1 MASNYSENDDK
12 YLYNQRVADMAAESG
27 KILTPI
33 KGYEKKSL
41 VTLEEAIEPIV
52 SLVPDV
58 QQMAHVAKTRCA
70 DSPADGLSVDESA
83 SIMLYTMEWYPQEA
97 CLYYVLNDTLRSEN
111 RQKLIPWFLFLKL
124 ILTAFE
130 RLPASNRPVV
140 YRGVRQDMTKQ
151 YSTGKTMI
159 WWGFSSC
166 VDNMGVLSNEQF
178 LGLSGTRTLFT
189 IETTSGKNIQRLSYF
204 ENENEILLP
213 PGRQFEVVSCLKQSG
228 DLYMIQLRETEP
240 KYPHLE
246 PLRKGKL
253 NILLCLF
260 SIF

>member
-58 QQMAHVAKTRCA
+58 QHMAHVAKMRCA
-70 DSPADGLSVDESA
+70 HPPADGLSLDESA
-83 SIMLYTMEWYPQEA
+83 SIMLYTMEWNPSKA
-97 CLYYVLNDTLRSEN
+97 SFYYILNDTLRSEN
-111 RQKLIPWFLFLKL
+111 RQQLIPWFLFLKL
-124 ILTAFE
+124 ILTAFA
-130 RLPASNRPVV
+130 RLPPSNRPVI
-140 YRGVRQDMTKQ
+140 YRGVRQDMTEK
-151 YSTGKTMI
+151 YLKGKTMI
-159 WWGFSSC
+159 WWGFGSCTDTMDVLNNNQYFGSS
-166 VDNMGVLSNEQF
+166 GI
-178 LGLSGTRTLFT
+178 RTFFA
-189 IETTSGKNIQRLSYF
+189 IETTSGKNVQRHSYF
-204 ENENEILLP
+204 ARENEILLP